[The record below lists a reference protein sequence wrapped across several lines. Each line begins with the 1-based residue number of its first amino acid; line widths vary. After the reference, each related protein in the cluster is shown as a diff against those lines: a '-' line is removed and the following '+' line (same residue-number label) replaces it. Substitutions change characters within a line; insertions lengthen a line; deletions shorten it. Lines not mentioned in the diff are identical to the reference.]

1 MWRKWKKLRKNFG
14 RNFQISFISFA
25 QIIQISKRT
34 WAMKSSVLS
43 RYFVVNPH
51 SVMPFKFVITS
62 AKIWCF
68 AINPIEQSLTC
79 FQLIRQL
86 IQFYGCHFT
95 KRSLN
100 RTTICC
106 FREAKWKAC
115 SVPTLEL
122 NEEKSAMTN
131 WQLNDRRK
139 KQKKK
144 QINENQFIKIA
155 IIIAHCP

>member
-1 MWRKWKKLRKNFG
+1 MRRKWKKR
-14 RNFQISFISFA
+14 RNFQIYFFFISRSRPNRPCSYQTEHERWNRA
-25 QIIQISKRT
+25 CCHAIS
-34 WAMKSSVLS
+34 L
-43 RYFVVNPH
+43 PIH

-62 AKIWCF
+62 TKIWCF
-68 AINPIEQSLTC
+68 TINPTEQSLTC

-86 IQFYGCHFT
+86 FQFYGCHFT

-100 RTTICC
+100 RTTICW
-106 FREAKWKAC
+106 FREAKWKA
-115 SVPTLEL
+115 SSIPTLEM
-122 NEEKSAMTN
+122 NAEKSAMTN